1 MLKQVLKIM
10 IVPVVLLVLASPAW
24 AGGLGVIFDDPVN
37 GGGTGS
43 YVLPYGSTPVYTT
56 MTWQS
61 CTAQY
66 TNTADGPVPI
76 YEPAAGS
83 GTEANAYAE
92 CLAITNNTDTN
103 ITSMSLI
110 LTDPGV
116 DTVSCLVEASSTGFS
131 CTSTDVGGVVTLNFS
146 GIPGFGNNTEI
157 FIGVGAPG
165 DDVSNLGE
173 PTLALPTYDPSTL
186 VLLASGMALLAMGG
200 LRRMA

>member
-1 MLKQVLKIM
+1 MLKQVLKVS
-10 IVPVVLLVLASPAW
+10 IVAVVMMVVASPTW
-24 AGGLGVIFDDPVN
+24 AGGLGVIFDDPTT
-37 GGGTGS
+37 GGGSGS

-66 TNTADGPVPI
+66 TNVADGPVPI

-83 GTEANAYAE
+83 TFEANAYAE
-92 CLAITNNTDTN
+92 CLAITNNTGSA

-116 DTVSCLVEASSTGFS
+116 DTVTCLVSAPSTGFS
-131 CTSTDVGGVVTLNFS
+131 CTSTDVGGVVTLDFS

-157 FIGVGAPG
+157 YIGVGAPG
-165 DDVSNLGE
+165 DNVSDLGE

-186 VLLASGMALLAMGG
+186 MLLATGMALLAIGAV
-200 LRRMA
+200 RRTA